1 MDILRLRDIRK
12 RPLVLDGAFGSCL
25 QEKYQT
31 SFDSLWTSVLNIMNF
46 EAVVNLH
53 KDYIEAGADIIT
65 TNTFRTNPVAIKNS
79 KMNISNV
86 ELIKKGV
93 KLAIEARGKNRIIIA
108 ASNAP
113 AEDCYQ
119 VERTISKQ
127 ELESN
132 HKFHIDNLMKFGCD
146 VIWNE
151 TLSHFDEIDII
162 SSYCYEN
169 KIPYVINLY
178 FSDELKILSGE
189 NILDVIRMIKTR
201 EPIAIGFNC
210 IKSETLVKLFDQYS
224 PDHRWGF
231 YLNCGSGNFT
241 DSKINCG
248 IEPQDYWDSIK
259 KYLQYDPLYVGS
271 CCGSSPKH
279 TKLIK
284 EKLSEIY

>member
-178 FSDELKILSGE
+178 FTDELKILSGE
-189 NILDVIRMIKTR
+189 NILDVIDSYEGVVYSTDEIV
-201 EPIAIGFNC
+201 GFLNAYAKEAPLEYPPCC
-210 IKSETLVKLFDQYS
+210 I
-224 PDHRWGF
+224 
-231 YLNCGSGNFT
+231 C
-241 DSKINCG
+241 I
-248 IEPQDYWDSIK
+248 
-259 KYLQYDPLYVGS
+259 
-271 CCGSSPKH
+271 PKFP
-279 TKLIK
+279 
-284 EKLSEIY
+284 YPNGDRDRCND